1 MGEEELLTE
10 ASGCALGAGEG
21 ELLRPRGGAGRQGQ
35 AQGQGRA
42 RQLRDNELMGML
54 RGLHLVEVPRMA
66 LLILQVAFRL
76 ETFPA
81 VLEPGLAIL
90 PWWPSVGSHHV
101 LTGWLGGM
109 ETPSGSRSAFSF
121 LGHFSKIFLP
131 CSSLVEG
138 GELSDLVIEKKKSF
152 CDQPGVIEA

>member
-42 RQLRDNELMGML
+42 RQLGDNELMGML
-54 RGLHLVEVPRMA
+54 RGHPLAEVPRMA

-101 LTGWLGGM
+101 LTGWLAGRDGD
-109 ETPSGSRSAFSF
+109 TLRKPVSFFLSWAFF
-121 LGHFSKIFLP
+121 QNIFTVLFP
-131 CSSLVEG
+131 YG
-138 GELSDLVIEKKKSF
+138 RW
-152 CDQPGVIEA
+152 

>member
-1 MGEEELLTE
+1 MGEEELLNE

-42 RQLRDNELMGML
+42 RQLGDKELMGML
-54 RGLHLVEVPRMA
+54 RGHHLAEVPRMD

-81 VLEPGLAIL
+81 VFELGLAIL

-101 LTGWLGGM
+101 LAGWEGWRHPQEAGQLF
-109 ETPSGSRSAFSF
+109 PF
-121 LGHFSKIFLP
+121 LGIFP
-131 CSSLVEG
+131 
-138 GELSDLVIEKKKSF
+138 KSF
-152 CDQPGVIEA
+152 YRALPLWKVVN

>member
-1 MGEEELLTE
+1 MSGIVGEEELLTQ

-42 RQLRDNELMGML
+42 RQLGDKELMGML
-54 RGLHLVEVPRMA
+54 WGHHLAEVPRMD

-81 VLEPGLAIL
+81 VLELGLAIL

-101 LTGWLGGM
+101 LGWLGGM

-138 GELSDLVIEKKKSF
+138 GELSDLVIEKKLSVTS
-152 CDQPGVIEA
+152 PA